1 MRKFNAILFQSKRM
15 HRAIP
20 ATPELDSSISNPKMK
35 KVKFSSMGEN
45 LVTRKAYERQL
56 MNLLESGN
64 SLFSNRDH
72 ESLPETRPKRRLT
85 PSSPRNKTSQNAK
98 KFARL
103 MRAPKKRMLARYA
116 AQSFAVERANIR
128 LLATVASVTKTE
140 NRSSSDRSRNA
151 GTLFPLKSAPSVA
164 SPDSNNQEDDEARD
178 TKEREDSLSY

>member
-1 MRKFNAILFQSKRM
+1 M

-20 ATPELDSSISNPKMK
+20 AAPELDLSISNPKMK

-56 MNLLESGN
+56 LNLLDIGN

-72 ESLPETRPKRRLT
+72 KSLPETRPKRRLT

-116 AQSFAVERANIR
+116 AQSFALERANTH
-128 LLATVASVTKTE
+128 LLATVASVTKPE
-140 NRSSSDRSRNA
+140 NSGSSDRSRYA
-151 GTLFPLKSAPSVA
+151 GTPFPLKSAPLVT
-164 SPDSNNQEDDEARD
+164 SPDSNNQDDDEARD
-178 TKEREDSLSY
+178 TKDQEDSLS